1 MALPAP
7 LNVPVT
13 SNLPSGANGILLS
26 TSPAA
31 QSNRNWTRVSST
43 LSPTLGPPHIPVRR
57 LGPVELLHANTS
69 TTAIHS
75 NGRVSFMTK
84 PSSILSATHA
94 YDVTLFQR

>member
-13 SNLPSGANGILLS
+13 SNLPSGENGILEL

-57 LGPVELLHANTS
+57 SGLVELLHASTS
-69 TTAIHS
+69 TTAIHR
-75 NGRVSFMTK
+75 NGRVTVMTSLQSF
-84 PSSILSATHA
+84 SAPHA
-94 YDVTLFQR
+94 YDETLFQ